1 MFRSPHFV
9 IIQLQLYLRYSMA
22 FLSIPPYS
30 IFIIVPCKKYKK
42 IVNKFLKTGFK
53 FTVGKII
60 VQKKKVLDFV
70 CA

>member
-1 MFRSPHFV
+1 
-9 IIQLQLYLRYSMA
+9 MA
-22 FLSIPPYS
+22 FLSILPYS
-30 IFIIVPCKKYKK
+30 IFIIVHVRNIKK